1 MPLGRQRKPGSVRKK
16 GIQRALAQMA
26 SAIKHCEGALAS
38 ANLVKMH
45 RDIRSAKKSYAV
57 ALQTAWQFALTE
69 KDVQD
74 LESRSVRLEK
84 AISKLEARCVS
95 LQAAYEGR
103 GVDRKR
109 RPRP

>member
-1 MPLGRQRKPGSVRKK
+1 MGRQRKPGSVRKK
-16 GIQRALAQMA
+16 GIHLALARIDL
-26 SAIKHCEGALAS
+26 AIKHCESALAS

-84 AISKLEARCVS
+84 AISKLEARYMS

-109 RPRP
+109 RPCP